1 MSNSKKANNEADA
14 VRSELRIRVIG
25 VGGAGCSIA
34 ERMMRDEE
42 FAGASFAVINTEKVE
57 LAKSFAKDKLHLE
70 CKMLRGLGTGGDP
83 ALGRVAAQEKL
94 EEIQAY
100 CADFDVVFV
109 VAGLGGGAATGAA
122 PIIAKAAKDA
132 GALVVGFAMLP
143 FELEGGRRV
152 KQGRY
157 GLEMLKAAADGVIC
171 LPNQKI
177 FKLIDENTSIV
188 ETFKRTNGLLID
200 GIRSLWRLM
209 TRTGLI
215 DIHFSDLCAVVR
227 GRHAESHFASAE
239 AEGANRA
246 RKAIDKLLA
255 HPLLDGGRGLDE
267 AGAVLVSLE
276 GGSDMT
282 MADVNAVMKEINRR
296 CEHANV
302 VFGAAV
308 DEQFAERLRITLVVT
323 RRDARDEEEADE
335 THGAAVGGSG
345 VQSEMMDTEFI
356 NNKSTP
362 RPKSR
367 LVPPPPEMSEE
378 KKQELMKKSKGM
390 NGAGPQL
397 GKFRQATLPL
407 EIVSKGRF
415 DKTEPTIHNG
425 EDLDVPTYIRRGVG
439 LN

>member
-1 MSNSKKANNEADA
+1 MSKTKKEKNEAGA
-14 VRSELRIRVIG
+14 FRSELRIRVIG
-25 VGGAGCSIA
+25 VGGAGCSIV
-34 ERMMRDEE
+34 ERMMRDED
-42 FAGASFAVINTEKVE
+42 FAGASFTVINTEKVE

-94 EEIQAY
+94 EEIQAL

-157 GLEMLKAAADGVIC
+157 GLEMLKAASDGVIC

-209 TRTGLI
+209 TRAGPI

-246 RKAIDKLLA
+246 RKAIEKLLA
-255 HPLLDGGRGLDE
+255 HPLLDGGRSLDE

-276 GGSDMT
+276 GGPDMT

-296 CEHANV
+296 CENANV

-308 DEQFAERLRITLVVT
+308 DEQFTDRLRITLVVT
-323 RRDARDEEEADE
+323 RRDARDEEQSDDDY
-335 THGAAVGGSG
+335 GAAVGGSG
-345 VQSEMMDTEFI
+345 VQSEMLGAEFI
-356 NNKSTP
+356 NNKATP

-378 KKQELMKKSKGM
+378 KKQELIKKSKGM
-390 NGAGPQL
+390 NGSGPRL

>member
-1 MSNSKKANNEADA
+1 MNEETNDA
-14 VRSELRIRVIG
+14 GKPELRIRVMG
-25 VGGAGCSIA
+25 VGGAGCSIID
-34 ERMMRDEE
+34 RMMQDDDFRGAA
-42 FAGASFAVINTEKVE
+42 FAAINTEKVD
-57 LAKSFAKDKLHLE
+57 LAKSFAPDKLHLE

-83 ALGRVAAQEKL
+83 ELGRVAAQEKL
-94 EEIQAY
+94 EDVKRLSEGQ
-100 CADFDVVFV
+100 DVVFL
-109 VAGLGGGAATGAA
+109 VAGLGGGAATGAM
-122 PIIAKAAKDA
+122 PVIAKTAKEA
-132 GALVVGFAMLP
+132 GALVVAFVMLP

-152 KQGRY
+152 KQARY
-157 GLEMLKAAADGVIC
+157 GLEMLKSAADGVIC

-177 FKLIDENTSIV
+177 FKLIDDNTSV
-188 ETFKRTNGLLID
+188 MDTFRLSNGLLID

-227 GRHAESHFASAE
+227 GRRAESLFASAE
-239 AEGANRA
+239 ADGANRA
-246 RKAIDKLLA
+246 RKTIDKLIS
-255 HPLLDGGRGLDE
+255 HPLLDGGRCLDE

-276 GGSDMT
+276 GGADMT
-282 MADVNAVMKEINRR
+282 MADVNEVMKEINRR
-296 CEHANV
+296 CENANV

-308 DEQFAERLRITLVVT
+308 DDRYTEKLNLTLVVT
-323 RRDARDEEEADE
+323 RRDSRDEEDAVEA
-335 THGAAVGGSG
+335 GGSPSVDAG
-345 VQSEMMDTEFI
+345 VQSEMLDTQFL
-356 NNKSTP
+356 NNKSSS

-378 KKQELMKKSKGM
+378 KKQELLKKS
-390 NGAGPQL
+390 NGLTGN
-397 GKFRQATLPL
+397 GKRIGKVRQATLPL

>member
-1 MSNSKKANNEADA
+1 MDISNPNNETTASD
-14 VRSELRIRVIG
+14 RPELRIRVIG
-25 VGGAGCSIA
+25 VGGAGCSIID
-34 ERMMRDEE
+34 RMMQDDDFRDAA
-42 FAGASFAVINTEKVE
+42 FAAINTEKVD
-57 LAKSFAKDKLHLE
+57 LAKSFAPDKLHLE

-83 ALGRVAAQEKL
+83 ELGRVAAQEKIEDVQRL
-94 EEIQAY
+94 SEGQ
-100 CADFDVVFV
+100 DVVFL
-109 VAGLGGGAATGAA
+109 VAGLGGGAATGAM
-122 PIIAKAAKDA
+122 PVIAKTAKEA
-132 GALVVGFAMLP
+132 GALVVAFVMLP

-152 KQGRY
+152 KQARY
-157 GLEMLKAAADGVIC
+157 GLEMLKSAADGVIC

-177 FKLIDENTSIV
+177 FKLIDENTSV
-188 ETFKRTNGLLID
+188 MDTFKLSNGLLID

-227 GRHAESHFASAE
+227 GRRAESLFASAE
-239 AEGANRA
+239 ADGANRA
-246 RKAIDKLLA
+246 RKTIDKLIS
-255 HPLLDGGRGLDE
+255 HPLLDGGRCLDE

-282 MADVNAVMKEINRR
+282 MADVNEVMKEINRR
-296 CEHANV
+296 CENANV

-308 DEQFAERLRITLVVT
+308 DDRYTEKLNLTLVVT
-323 RRDARDEEEADE
+323 RRDPREEDEEPDPGG
-335 THGAAVGGSG
+335 TPAVDAS
-345 VQSEMMDTEFI
+345 VQSEMLDTQFL
-356 NNKSTP
+356 NNKTSS

-378 KKQELMKKSKGM
+378 KKQELLKKSKGI
-390 NGAGPQL
+390 AGKKL
-397 GKFRQATLPL
+397 GKVRQATLPL

>member
-1 MSNSKKANNEADA
+1 MNEKTNEAG
-14 VRSELRIRVIG
+14 RPELRIRVMG
-25 VGGAGCSIA
+25 VGGAGCSIID
-34 ERMMRDEE
+34 RMMQDDDFRGAA
-42 FAGASFAVINTEKVE
+42 FAAINTEKVD
-57 LAKSFAKDKLHLE
+57 LAKSFAPDKLHLE

-83 ALGRVAAQEKL
+83 ELGRVAAQEKIEDVQHL
-94 EEIQAY
+94 SEGQ
-100 CADFDVVFV
+100 DVVFL
-109 VAGLGGGAATGAA
+109 VAGLGGGAATGAM
-122 PIIAKAAKDA
+122 PVIAKTAKEA
-132 GALVVGFAMLP
+132 GALVVAFVMLP

-152 KQGRY
+152 KQARY
-157 GLEMLKAAADGVIC
+157 GLEMLKSAADGVIC

-177 FKLIDENTSIV
+177 FKLIDDNTSV
-188 ETFKRTNGLLID
+188 MDTFRLSNGLLID

-227 GRHAESHFASAE
+227 GRRAESLFASAE
-239 AEGANRA
+239 ADGANRA
-246 RKAIDKLLA
+246 RKTIDKLIS
-255 HPLLDGGRGLDE
+255 HPLLDGGRCLDE

-276 GGSDMT
+276 GGTDMT
-282 MADVNAVMKEINRR
+282 MADVNEVMKEINRR
-296 CEHANV
+296 CENANV

-308 DEQFAERLRITLVVT
+308 DDRYTEKLNLTLVVT
-323 RRDARDEEEADE
+323 RRDPREEEEAEDS
-335 THGAAVGGSG
+335 GGSPSVDAS
-345 VQSEMMDTEFI
+345 VQSEMLDTQFL
-356 NNKSTP
+356 NNKTSS

-378 KKQELMKKSKGM
+378 KKQELLKKS
-390 NGAGPQL
+390 NGLTGN
-397 GKFRQATLPL
+397 GKKIGKVRQATLPL

>member
-1 MSNSKKANNEADA
+1 MDKSEQTNNTTSAE
-14 VRSELRIRVIG
+14 RPELKIRVIG
-25 VGGAGCSIA
+25 VGGAGCSIV
-34 ERMMRDEE
+34 ERMIRDEDFAAAE
-42 FAGASFAVINTEKVE
+42 FAVVNTEKVD
-57 LAKSFAKDKLHLE
+57 LAKSFAPNKLHLE

-83 ALGRVAAQEKL
+83 ELGRVAAQEKI
-94 EEIQAY
+94 EEVTRLSEGN
-100 CADFDVVFV
+100 DVVFL
-109 VAGLGGGAATGAA
+109 VAGLGGGAATGAM
-122 PIIAKAAKDA
+122 PVIAKSAKEA
-132 GALVVGFAMLP
+132 GALVVAFVMLP

-152 KQGRY
+152 KQARY
-157 GLEMLKAAADGVIC
+157 GLEMLKSAADGVIC
-171 LPNQKI
+171 LPNQKV
-177 FKLIDENTSIV
+177 FKLIDESTSV
-188 ETFKRTNGLLID
+188 MDTFRMSNGLLID

-227 GRHAESHFASAE
+227 GRRAESLFASA
-239 AEGANRA
+239 AADGANRA
-246 RKAIDKLLA
+246 RKTIDKLIS
-255 HPLLDGGRGLDE
+255 HPLLDGGRCLDE

-282 MADVNAVMKEINRR
+282 MADVNEVMKEINRR
-296 CEHANV
+296 CENANV

-308 DEQFAERLRITLVVT
+308 DERYSEKLNLTLVVT
-323 RRDARDEEEADE
+323 RRDPREEEAE
-335 THGAAVGGSG
+335 LNPGAAASIDAS
-345 VQSEMMDTEFI
+345 VQSEMLDTQFL
-356 NNKSTP
+356 NNKTS

-378 KKQELMKKSKGM
+378 KKQELLKKS
-390 NGAGPQL
+390 NGRNGGGSKF
-397 GKFRQATLPL
+397 GKARQATLPL